1 MGLDGGSEY
10 SWELEQTL
18 RSLAWQT
25 EILSYSHLEQTVVSQ
40 FSDPALGRRW
50 RQGIQRTS
58 FTYLLL
64 DSSVTCNLPERRAKL
79 PQSQVWA
86 TFLASIFYVGKGKR
100 ARPFAHL
107 YQAAN
112 IWGQATTKA
121 DKKVKR
127 ILKIWNCGLG
137 VVCLHIFQ
145 NIIPAEAF
153 TREAAMLDA
162 LGLANLCNT
171 RGGEYYGVA
180 ATWSARQKKQLGI
193 YFLYRAMMVFLNE
206 GERQLRPTD
215 ICTP

>member
-1 MGLDGGSEY
+1 MFIVPLKEY

-18 RSLAWQT
+18 RSLTWQT

-180 ATWSARQKKQLGI
+180 AT
-193 YFLYRAMMVFLNE
+193 
-206 GERQLRPTD
+206 
-215 ICTP
+215 